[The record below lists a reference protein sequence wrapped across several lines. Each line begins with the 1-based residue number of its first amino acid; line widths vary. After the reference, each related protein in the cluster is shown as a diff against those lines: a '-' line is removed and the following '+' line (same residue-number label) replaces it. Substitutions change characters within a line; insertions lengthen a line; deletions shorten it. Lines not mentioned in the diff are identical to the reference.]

1 MKISTQTNSLLTVA
15 AKSAATISMEEALA
29 IAAKE
34 IMEAEQANASAS
46 NTAGNSNIATAA
58 PTIQSVSAESL
69 ETRAKSG
76 GQVDKAALAARARE
90 IMVQNNSVASVAVSQ
105 NKEAAKLAAKVTTGD
120 VIIGQITK
128 RLVPMLPTS
137 ARLIIGDKTDSP
149 LVQVVV
155 ANLISTALTQYKP
168 GDVRAA
174 YVADAVM
181 SSAAVNVA
189 KSFDINGLIDDLLS
203 GISLPDEV
211 TAKA

>member
-1 MKISTQTNSLLTVA
+1 MKISTHTNSLLNVP
-15 AKSAATISMEEALA
+15 AKSAAISMEEALA

-34 IMEAEQANASAS
+34 IMEAEQANNATAS
-46 NTAGNSNIATAA
+46 NTATQSTTQQA
-58 PTIQSVSAESL
+58 PVIQSVSAESL
-69 ETRAKSG
+69 ENRAKSG
-76 GQVDKAALAARARE
+76 SQVDKEALAARARE
-90 IMVQNNSVASVAVSQ
+90 IMVQTNSVASVAVSQ

-128 RLVPMLPTS
+128 RIVPMLPTS

-168 GDVRAA
+168 GDARAA

-203 GISLPDEV
+203 GITFPEEV

>member
-1 MKISTQTNSLLTVA
+1 MKISTHTNSLLNVS
-15 AKSAATISMEEALA
+15 AKSAAISMEEALA

-34 IMEAEQANASAS
+34 IMEAEQANRDITS
-46 NTAGNSNIATAA
+46 NTATQSTTQQA
-58 PTIQSVSAESL
+58 PVIQSVSAESL
-69 ETRAKSG
+69 ENRAKSG
-76 GQVDKAALAARARE
+76 SQVDKEALAARARE
-90 IMVQNNSVASVAVSQ
+90 IMVQTNSVASVAVSQ

-128 RLVPMLPTS
+128 RIVPMLPTS

-168 GDVRAA
+168 GDARAA

-203 GISLPDEV
+203 GITFPEEV